1 MNYPTVKQL
10 RYFIA
15 LVENNHFGKAAVS
28 CFVSQSAFSVA
39 IKELENI
46 LNGRLVD
53 RTNKSVTVTNLGK
66 ETYNQ
71 AKIVIQ
77 ELSRLV
83 DISQGNQLPF
93 TGKLSL
99 GIIPTIAP
107 FLLAKFIFK
116 LQKKYPKLELYLRED
131 MTLKLYE
138 KLMNGDLDVI
148 LIALPYSLKN
158 IESITLFDDR
168 FHLAYHP
175 KSKWVKRQGKI
186 VLPNDESVLLLED
199 GHCMRDHALSACK
212 LKNFDQVSKYAASSM
227 LTLVE
232 MVKSDIG
239 ITFLPEMSL
248 DSSLVSSAGITIQ
261 KLDKDSYRQIGLVW
275 RKGSARAEEFKL
287 LGDFIASSVTS

>member
-1 MNYPTVKQL
+1 MNYPTIKQL
-10 RYFIA
+10 RYYIA
-15 LVENNHFGKAAVS
+15 LVENNHFGKAASS

-39 IKELENI
+39 IKELESI
-46 LNGRLVD
+46 LDGRLVD

-71 AKIVIQ
+71 AKIVMQ
-77 ELSRLV
+77 ELSCLV
-83 DISQGNQLPF
+83 DISQGHKLPF

-116 LQKKYPKLELYLRED
+116 LQKKYPDLELYLHED

-148 LIALPYSLKN
+148 LIALPYALKN
-158 IESITLFDDR
+158 IESLTLFNDS

-175 KSKWVKRQGKI
+175 KSKWVKKQGSI

-212 LKNFDQVSKYAASSM
+212 LKDFDKVSKYTASSM

-248 DSSLVSSAGITIQ
+248 DSSLISSAAINIQ

-287 LGDFIASSVTS
+287 LGDFITSSIK

>member
-15 LVENNHFGKAAVS
+15 LVDHNHFGKAAKS

-39 IKELENI
+39 IKELENV

-66 ETYNQ
+66 EIYSQ
-71 AKIVIQ
+71 AKVIIQ

-83 DISQGNQLPF
+83 DISLGNKVPLS
-93 TGKLSL
+93 GKLSL

-107 FLLAKFIFK
+107 FLLSSFVSK
-116 LQKKYPKLELYLRED
+116 LQKDHPKLDLYLHED
-131 MTLKLYE
+131 MTQALYK

-148 LIALPYSLKN
+148 LIALPYDLKN
-158 IESITLFDDR
+158 ITTHIIFKDR

-175 KSKWVKRQGKI
+175 QSKWVSKQNGK
-186 VLPNDESVLLLED
+186 VSPNDESVLLLED
-199 GHCMRDHALSACK
+199 GHCMRDHALRACK
-212 LKNFDQVSKYAASSM
+212 LKSFDKVSQYAASSM
-227 LTLVE
+227 LTLLE

-248 DSSLVSSAGITIQ
+248 SSHLVEKSGLKIQ
-261 KLDKDSYRQIGLVW
+261 KLDDESYREIGLVW
-275 RKGSARAEEFKL
+275 RKGSSRANEFKML
-287 LGDFIASSVTS
+287 SEYITDKNQ